1 MTASRFALAFVLIA
15 SHMLGCAAPYYGHSK
30 EEWTALTDEQK
41 FEVKGKHAQIHKTR
55 AEMRHDEQIER
66 SKQRIIERGV
76 RGLP

>member
-1 MTASRFALAFVLIA
+1 MKGSGFALAFVLIA
-15 SHMLGCAAPYYGHSK
+15 AHMLGGAAPYYGHTK

-41 FEVKGKHAQIHKTR
+41 SEVKGKYAQIHKTR